1 MNILDKIVAHKR
13 QEVAAQKERIPAQAL
28 ETSPFF
34 SRKPFS
40 FKAAL
45 TDPSQ
50 SGIIAEFKRRSP
62 SKGVINDQA
71 DVVQTTTGYA
81 SGGASALSVLTD
93 TEFFGGT
100 TADVI
105 AAREANQCPIL
116 RKDFMIDAYQVME
129 ARAIGADVILLIA
142 ASLSPVEIRTLGGFA
157 HSLGLEV
164 LLEVHDREELE
175 RSICP
180 EVDAIGVNNRNL
192 KDFTVSVDLS
202 RELAEF
208 IPGDFVKISE
218 SGISDPG
225 TVADLRKYGYRGFLM
240 GENFMKHADPGAAC
254 ARFIAGLRRMEADA
268 YAK

>member
-13 QEVAAQKERIPAQAL
+13 QEVAAQKEMVPAQAL
-28 ETSPFF
+28 ETSPSFG
-34 SRKPFS
+34 RKPVS
-40 FKAAL
+40 LKAAL
-45 TDPSQ
+45 THPSQ

-62 SKGVINDQA
+62 SKGVINDKA
-71 DVVQTTTGYA
+71 DAGPTTQGYA

-129 ARAIGADVILLIA
+129 AKAMGADVILLIA
-142 ASLSPVEIRTLGGFA
+142 ASLSPAEIRTLGGFA

-164 LLEVHDREELE
+164 LLEVHDREELD

-208 IPGDFVKISE
+208 IPGDFVKVSE

-225 TVADLRKYGYRGFLM
+225 TVADLRKYGYSGFLM

-254 ARFIAGLRRMEADA
+254 ARFIADLRDMEAKG
-268 YAK
+268 YTK